1 MQKHLFQTAG
11 HCSSCPGS
19 SCHTLCHLSLSN
31 ASTIPCTRSYKPLSV
46 QCFILKGLVRTGQL
60 SELLSW
66 GKPGCTPDSG
76 AFQVI
81 DGCRPETQDWRVQP
95 FSREYVSKWLT
106 FSEDHSPSLS
116 AQVGSGCP
124 VPAAQKLLALLCL
137 PLLYLG
143 STEGWQGV

>member
-31 ASTIPCTRSYKPLSV
+31 ASTILCTRSYKPLSV
-46 QCFILKGLVRTGQL
+46 QCFILKGLVGTGQL

-66 GKPGCTPDSG
+66 GKPGCTPDAG

-106 FSEDHSPSLS
+106 FSEDQSQPLPQFICPDGFWVSRPCSSETPCSP
-116 AQVGSGCP
+116 
-124 VPAAQKLLALLCL
+124 LLASPVLWV
-137 PLLYLG
+137 Y
-143 STEGWQGV
+143 